1 MTTACFRAK
10 PGLVKQVRRVAE
22 EMSQS
27 IIPGKAQNPDRAMQ
41 VNLIAPSS
49 MSFVLVLAVKSN
61 SDKVT
66 AACAFCDAKIAFGES
81 VCLNCMEKYNIK
93 SYDLGSDGCGC
104 DR

>member
-1 MTTACFRAK
+1 MSLLLEVA
-10 PGLVKQVRRVAE
+10 VR
-22 EMSQS
+22 S
-27 IIPGKAQNPDRAMQ
+27 D
-41 VNLIAPSS
+41 
-49 MSFVLVLAVKSN
+49 

-81 VCLNCMEKYNIK
+81 VCRNCMEKYNMK

>member
-10 PGLVKQVRRVAE
+10 PCLINQVHRVVE
-22 EMSQS
+22 EMSQL
-27 IIPGKAQNPDRAMQ
+27 IIPGTAQNADRATQ

-49 MSFVLVLAVKSN
+49 MSFVLVLEVKNN

-66 AACAFCDAKIAFGES
+66 AACAFCDANIAFGES
-81 VCLNCMEKYNIK
+81 FCLNCMEKYNIK
-93 SYDLGSDGCGC
+93 SYDLGRDGCGC